1 MIRLKCNRS
10 KGGEKV
16 KNTIILILSLLVIGL
31 GSYVIFD
38 KVINKD
44 KAPSHNDS
52 NEEINI
58 KLDSSKDYVYDA
70 EYSYES
76 KYDVKNYKSQDVTWS
91 TNNLLENKTNIK
103 VPYFNFNTDDATQ
116 VNNKMLQLFNE
127 KMKAVESYLA
137 CSEVICQGIFLN
149 YKVYNNDQY
158 VSVIVVTGTYATD
171 VPLSTYYGYVFS
183 KKTGKLLTINDIA
196 NEKGMT
202 ISELEEKTKTAI
214 EKYYADTIK
223 DDPEEA
229 EYIAELKPKTYNDLS
244 VNINN
249 QGTTGENEKGIIYFF
264 NENKGLNVL
273 VNIYLPAGR
282 GIFTKLLEL

>member
-103 VPYFNFNTDDATQ
+103 VPYFNFNTDD
-116 VNNKMLQLFNE
+116 
-127 KMKAVESYLA
+127 A